1 MIDPPLVLGPMAGV
15 TDRSF
20 RILCKEQGCGLVC
33 TEMVSAKAITYR
45 NKKTDALMQTDPAE
59 HPVSLQ
65 LFGSEPETMAAAVHM
80 IEDKEFEILDFN
92 MGCPV
97 PKVVGNGEGS
107 ALMKNPSLAGKVIE
121 ALVQASG
128 KPPVT
133 VKITEK
139 IGYKETIR
147 YQTETTK
154 DDTMYEGDEIV
165 AQEGKNGRKEIS
177 ARIVTVNGKTINT
190 DVLSENI
197 TKKPV
202 TKKVTVGTKE
212 RPPTVGDG
220 KFSCPIHDRFHK
232 TTGFQMR
239 WGRFHKGVDLACP
252 TGTPV
257 YAADGG
263 TVVTASY
270 KPSYGN
276 LVEIDHQNGYLTKYA
291 HNSKILVNVGD
302 KVYEGQKIALVGST
316 GNSTGPHCHFE
327 VRFHDEPK
335 NPLNFITLSH

>member
-1 MIDPPLVLGPMAGV
+1 MTAVNGSYTV
-15 TDRSF
+15 TRGGESRTVGQSYTELSDTPY
-20 RILCKEQGCGLVC
+20 IL
-33 TEMVSAKAITYR
+33 SATPDSGY
-45 NKKTDALMQTDPAE
+45 T
-59 HPVSLQ
+59 
-65 LFGSEPETMAAAVHM
+65 F
-80 IEDKEFEILDFN
+80 
-92 MGCPV
+92 
-97 PKVVGNGEGS
+97 S
-107 ALMKNPSLAGKVIE
+107 AWVDG
-121 ALVQASG
+121 
-128 KPPVT
+128 
-133 VKITEK
+133 
-139 IGYKETIR
+139 
-147 YQTETTK
+147 
-154 DDTMYEGDEIV
+154 
-165 AQEGKNGRKEIS
+165 
-177 ARIVTVNGKTINT
+177 NGKTIST
-190 DVLSENI
+190 DTLSETV

-202 TKKVTVGTKE
+202 TKKITVGTKE

-327 VRFHDEPK
+327 VRYHDDPK